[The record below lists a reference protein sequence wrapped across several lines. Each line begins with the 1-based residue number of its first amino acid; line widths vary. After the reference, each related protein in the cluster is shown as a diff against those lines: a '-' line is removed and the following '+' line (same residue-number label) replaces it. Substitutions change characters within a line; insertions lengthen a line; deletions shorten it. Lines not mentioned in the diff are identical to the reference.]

1 MPTKSTTISPCI
13 GSIKL
18 DPTPDVGGQQSCIV
32 VTSLNHHHHSSSKD
46 THEVPLCS
54 KPSLQHSPNYKCK
67 KNSHVKKSLSLVT
80 TGEKKLENSL
90 AFIRGEEEEEGGT
103 CTSSKGQFDGSHPN
117 DQMSRALKEEET

>member
-1 MPTKSTTISPCI
+1 
-13 GSIKL
+13 
-18 DPTPDVGGQQSCIV
+18 
-32 VTSLNHHHHSSSKD
+32 
-46 THEVPLCS
+46 
-54 KPSLQHSPNYKCK
+54 
-67 KNSHVKKSLSLVT
+67 VKKSLSLVT